1 MLDLRPP
8 RFEET
13 PVIGASITDINMQE
27 VEAHLD
33 YAIRVSRYTGEARDP
48 TEFLVEHHAVRRID
62 DRLIPTVVGL
72 LMFGVRPQRFLEQA
86 TISLAHYRNDVIHSR
101 DVAHMHEYSGN
112 VREQIDRVVS
122 YLIDNMRHGYMLTD
136 GNVQREERPQY
147 PAIAL
152 RELTVN
158 AVAHRDYG
166 ITASSV
172 RVTMLRNAIEWAS
185 PGKLPPGVTIETIL
199 DHQFARNSSLLRL
212 LFQRGYVDRVG
223 QGLDTVVSECQTLGL
238 PMPAMRETESSF
250 IIGITGHE
258 FSANLTPSQQLIIDL
273 LTERSVPMKAEDI
286 ANALAQKDQMN
297 AKSLRSVQLDLKTLV
312 ELGLVSRVG
321 QARATTYAIY
331 SSVPRLL

>member
-1 MLDLRPP
+1 MFDLRPP

-13 PVIGASITDINMQE
+13 PVIGASITDLNMRD
-27 VEAHLD
+27 VEEHLD
-33 YAIRVSRYTGEARDP
+33 YAIRVSRYTGEAREP
-48 TEFLVEHHAVRRID
+48 IEFLLEHHAVRRID
-62 DRLIPTVVGL
+62 DRMIPTVVGL
-72 LMFGVRPQRFLEQA
+72 LMFGIRPQRFLEHA
-86 TISLAHYRNDVIHSR
+86 TISLAHYRNHIVHSNDV
-101 DVAHMHEYSGN
+101 VHMHEYGGN
-112 VREQIDRVVS
+112 VREQIDRVVA
-122 YLIDNMRHGYMLTD
+122 YLTDNMRHGYILED
-136 GNVQREERPQY
+136 GKAQREERPQY

-166 ITASSV
+166 ITTSSV

-185 PGKLPPGVTIETIL
+185 PGKLPPGVTIATIL
-199 DHQFARNSSLLRL
+199 DHQVARNSSLLRL
-212 LFQRGYVDRVG
+212 LFERGYVDRMG
-223 QGLDTVVSECQTLGL
+223 QGVDTVFSECQRLGL
-238 PMPAMRETESSF
+238 PMPGMRETEASF

-258 FSANLTPSQQLIIDL
+258 FSATLTSTQQLMIEV
-273 LTERSVPMKAEDI
+273 LTEKSMPMKAEDI
-286 ANALAQKDQMN
+286 MNALHQRDHML